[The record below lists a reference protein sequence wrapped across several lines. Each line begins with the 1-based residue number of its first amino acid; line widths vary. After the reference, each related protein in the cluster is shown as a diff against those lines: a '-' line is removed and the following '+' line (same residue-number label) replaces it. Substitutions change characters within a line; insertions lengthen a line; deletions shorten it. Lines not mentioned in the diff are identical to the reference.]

1 MTSNNLERIF
11 YGEPILTLRRSNF
24 IGANVPVASDPAK
37 TVKMGSDHSKNL
49 TSVFYGAKNEK
60 LSVKTIYIYVKFY
73 KINFFF
79 FVA

>member
-1 MTSNNLERIF
+1 M
-11 YGEPILTLRRSNF
+11 
-24 IGANVPVASDPAK
+24 PVALDLAK

-60 LSVKTIYIYVKFY
+60 LSFKTIYYYEKFY

-79 FVA
+79 FVFVA